1 MNEPAGLQTGML
13 KPHVQAIFDEARRV
27 GPEACYAA
35 LAASEAVFRETARTF
50 EFHGPP
56 PDCGAEHVL
65 AAVAWEI
72 YQDKSGQDGA
82 VLAFIDALIARQAA
96 NNCDA
101 DAAAQALVGDDG

>member
-1 MNEPAGLQTGML
+1 M
-13 KPHVQAIFDEARRV
+13 

-35 LAASEAVFRETARTF
+35 LYQTEASFQETARTM

-72 YQDKSGQDGA
+72 YKDQEFTDGA
-82 VLAFIDALIARQAA
+82 VIAFLDALIARQAA
-96 NNCDA
+96 NRCDV
-101 DAAAQALVGDDG
+101 DAAAEALIGDDG